1 MNLVDFVNSI
11 ESVDEDS
18 IIFQED
24 REIFESNIILGLAE
38 EGDGG
43 VKEEG
48 GKKFYYLIEVYLA
61 KEFINDWIESINYK
75 ATPEDIAKRLYDYA
89 INDA

>member
-24 REIFESNIILGLAE
+24 REIFESNTILGLAE